1 MQKLGVP
8 TFNHFGKRFSL
19 MSVMLISTLGGL
31 TACDPITPF
40 IAGGLIAG
48 TALTVSDRRT
58 SGIQIEDKAIGS
70 RAHNRI
76 REALGEK
83 VHVNANS
90 YNLRLLLTGEVPDE
104 ATKAQVEKIA
114 SGVENVRYIVNELG
128 ITGQSSTTSR
138 ANDVFITSK
147 VKAALVDEKTLSV
160 NAFLITTE
168 RGTVYLMGRV
178 TEREAKLAAEA
189 TAKVSGVQ
197 KVVKVMEIISEAE
210 LAEFNKKYGPAK
222 DTGKADTT
230 SKN

>member
-1 MQKLGVP
+1 MKKTGIS
-8 TFNHFGKRFSL
+8 TFNQLGKRCSL
-19 MSVMLISTLGGL
+19 MSVILVSALTGL

-58 SGIQIEDKAIGS
+58 SGIQIEDKAIS
-70 RAHNRI
+70 SKANSRI
-76 REALGEK
+76 RETLGEK
-83 VHVNANS
+83 VHVNSNA

-104 ATKAQVEKIA
+104 ATKAEVEKIA
-114 SGVENVRYIVNELG
+114 SGVENVRYIVNELS

-147 VKAALVDEKTLSV
+147 VKAALIDEKTLSV
-160 NAFLITTE
+160 NAFLIATE

-178 TEREAKLAAEA
+178 TEREAKIAAEVA
-189 TAKVSGVQ
+189 SRVSGVQ
-197 KVVKVMEIISEAE
+197 KVVKVMEIISDAD
-210 LAEFNKKYGPAK
+210 LAEFNKKYGPVK
-222 DTGKADTT
+222 DASKTDTT